1 MKRENEDSGNNVEE
15 NQPENDSNDANEES
29 EEAGNGN
36 EKPAKRVR
44 RDSDDKIRLLIPSN
58 LAGAVIG
65 KGGENIKRITSEF
78 SAEVDVSKCQGPE
91 RVITIESDLETCC
104 SVIRDIMK
112 KIDKGNAEE
121 FELRMLLHQ
130 SLAGCVIGK
139 GGSKIKEL
147 KDKIGCRL
155 KIFSNAA
162 PQSTDRVAQIIG
174 KEEQCIECITDI
186 VELLK
191 STPVKGPIRNYD
203 PRNYDDM

>member
-1 MKRENEDSGNNVEE
+1 MKRENEDSGNEQQ
-15 NQPENDSNDANEES
+15 NQGNNSDSGNGND
-29 EEAGNGN
+29 AGNGGGSGPN
-36 EKPAKRVR
+36 PAKRVR

-65 KGGENIKRITSEF
+65 KGGENIKRITAEF
-78 SAEVDVSKCQGPE
+78 DAEVDVSKCQGPE

-121 FELRMLLHQ
+121 YELRMLLHQ

-174 KEEQCIECITDI
+174 KEEQCIECVTDI
-186 VELLK
+186 VDLLK

-203 PRNYDDM
+203 PRNYDDV

>member
-1 MKRENEDSGNNVEE
+1 MKRENEESGNQQEEEEADNNRDSGNEG
-15 NQPENDSNDANEES
+15 
-29 EEAGNGN
+29 GNGN
-36 EKPAKRVR
+36 GQPAKRIR
-44 RDSDDKIRLLIPSN
+44 RESDDKIRLLIPSN

-78 SAEVDVSKCQGPE
+78 DAEVDVSKCQGPE

-121 FELRMLLHQ
+121 YEMRMLLHQ

-174 KEEQCIECITDI
+174 KEEQCIECLTDI
-186 VELLK
+186 VELMK
-191 STPVKGPIRNYD
+191 STPVKGPTRNYD
-203 PRNYDDM
+203 PRNYDDL